1 MYIETKFQFG
11 NYVLWFLGVVSKHA
25 PKFQRR
31 WFGPYWIQYCLPNH
45 IILLVTVDK
54 FDPNPVLVNINKLKP
69 YMFIEEKNLQPVL
82 VKPGDLVTDELV
94 QTIEPIPLL
103 VEPKDSQL
111 VRFELVNNHLI
122 DGSIKTTNV
131 LV

>member
-1 MYIETKFQFG
+1 
-11 NYVLWFLGVVSKHA
+11 
-25 PKFQRR
+25 
-31 WFGPYWIQYCLPNH
+31 
-45 IILLVTVDK
+45 
-54 FDPNPVLVNINKLKP
+54 
-69 YMFIEEKNLQPVL
+69 MFIEEKNLQLVL
-82 VKPGDLVTDELV
+82 VKPNDLVTDEHV

-122 DGSIKTTNV
+122 ASNIKTTDV